1 MLTDIEI
8 ARSIEKRN
16 IADIAKEYK
25 IDVNDLEMYGKYKA
39 KLSEEYLRSH
49 TDLKKGKLVLVT
61 AINPTSAPVDRIFL
75 DFFEK
80 RQHLFVVVDEY
91 GSVTGVISMED
102 ILEEILGREI
112 VDESDTARNM
122 QDLARRWKNTRW
134 KK

>member
-1 MLTDIEI
+1 MPVYDGEPDNVVGIVLSQDVLMAAAEQHF
-8 ARSIEKRN
+8 EK
-16 IADIAKEYK
+16 
-25 IDVNDLEMYGKYKA
+25 
-39 KLSEEYLRSH
+39 
-49 TDLKKGKLVLVT
+49 TLKTLMRPVHFV
-61 AINPTSAPVDRIFL
+61 PESAPVDRIFL

>member
-1 MLTDIEI
+1 MLTNFTQELHITNVTKPVVVINDFEI
-8 ARSIEKRN
+8 LAS
-16 IADIAKEYK
+16 
-25 IDVNDLEMYGKYKA
+25 KYC
-39 KLSEEYLRSH
+39 
-49 TDLKKGKLVLVT
+49 LVLLRE
-61 AINPTSAPVDRIFL
+61 ALDIFL

-80 RQHLFVVVDEY
+80 RQYLFVVVDEY